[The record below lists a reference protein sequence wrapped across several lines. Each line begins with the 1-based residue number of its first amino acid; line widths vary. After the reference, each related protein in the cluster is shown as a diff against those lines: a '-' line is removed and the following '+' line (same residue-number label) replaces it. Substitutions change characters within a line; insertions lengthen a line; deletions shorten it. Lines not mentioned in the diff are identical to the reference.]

1 MMPAFSAAISST
13 VLPSSRVWSME
24 IGVMTATTPS
34 ATFVQ
39 SSRPPTPT
47 SRTIT
52 STGVS
57 AKTAKAIPVSTSK
70 KDIATGCR
78 SSTSLTYGMTSS

>member
-13 VLPSSRVWSME
+13 VPPSSLVWSIE

-34 ATFVQ
+34 ATLVQ
-39 SSRPPTPT
+39 SSLPPTPT
-47 SRTIT
+47 SSTTT

-57 AKTAKAIPVSTSK
+57 AKIAKAIPVSTSK
-70 KDIATGCR
+70 KDIAAG
-78 SSTSLTYGMTSS
+78 